1 MTGVQWVLS
10 CCEVDP
16 VTMKPTRVDMQFLDC
31 NRRTIETMS
40 PKIEQRMMQGGVM
53 FTDCWSA
60 YQQCAVNAGCEH
72 RTVNHSKWFKDP
84 ITGIVLHP
92 F

>member
-40 PKIEQRMMQGGVM
+40 PKIDRG
-53 FTDCWSA
+53 
-60 YQQCAVNAGCEH
+60 
-72 RTVNHSKWFKDP
+72 
-84 ITGIVLHP
+84 
-92 F
+92 

>member
-16 VTMKPTRVDMQFLDC
+16 VTMKPTRLDMQFLDC

-40 PKIEQRMMQGGVM
+40 PKRMKQEGVM
-53 FTDCWSA
+53 FTDCVLSML
-60 YQQCAVNAGCEH
+60 AV
-72 RTVNHSKWFKDP
+72 SK
-84 ITGIVLHP
+84 GQ
-92 F
+92 